1 MCVLGVR
8 EQVSGGPPPLPDP
21 ICAGGKA
28 PQDGEDRQ
36 LARLTLNRELQPSP
50 GLHRLSALPGLGFTR
65 CLPLPQ
71 GVSVSSGTASVR
83 AEPGGGC
90 LRMTQELSVQS
101 FGEESN
107 HAVGDSALRVSVG
120 AGPAPEALPGIA
132 GTTPQ
137 SKGRS
142 GIQKHVARSPSSLR
156 PLGGR
161 EAPPGTLREPAA
173 AAVGVGQRRLPYL

>member
-1 MCVLGVR
+1 MGWSFGPGGGPGAGTVPEAADPSPLLGWTLGV
-8 EQVSGGPPPLPDP
+8 ESPQASGLSQQLNNPPPPPTNQTVL
-21 ICAGGKA
+21 
-28 PQDGEDRQ
+28 
-36 LARLTLNRELQPSP
+36 SP
-50 GLHRLSALPGLGFTR
+50 TMAFLL
-65 CLPLPQ
+65 CQ
-71 GVSVSSGTASVR
+71 G